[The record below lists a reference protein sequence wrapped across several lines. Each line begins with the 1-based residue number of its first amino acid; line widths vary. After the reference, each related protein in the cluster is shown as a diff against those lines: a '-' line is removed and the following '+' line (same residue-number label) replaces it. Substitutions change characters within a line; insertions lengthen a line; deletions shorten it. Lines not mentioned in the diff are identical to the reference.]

1 MAWEN
6 QTILDTWQTRGI
18 KKKEGA
24 SQTYDTPSRFK
35 TYVKFAEYYKS
46 VTKINCYVGKSFV
59 SQFIVDSYGIGKFL
73 QIKRNMNK
81 KKAYGK

>member
-1 MAWEN
+1 MGN
-6 QTILDTWQTRGI
+6 LFLFLIPSKTRGI

>member
-1 MAWEN
+1 MKSAYFLSIFFLKV
-6 QTILDTWQTRGI
+6 T
-18 KKKEGA
+18 
-24 SQTYDTPSRFK
+24 K
-35 TYVKFAEYYKS
+35 TFAEYYKS